1 MAVVAP
7 SLLWVK
13 PTPCPHH
20 RRPVLLYHELLS
32 KETTYT
38 GAQQFIQFLLPSHR
52 QFIDDDVLEGIQTFD
67 SSMIALI
74 AVLRAHFSFF
84 FDARID
90 SRYTSLVSVHLFLL
104 IMRVSMH
111 KHACVRYCDRK

>member
-1 MAVVAP
+1 M
-7 SLLWVK
+7 
-13 PTPCPHH
+13 
-20 RRPVLLYHELLS
+20 LLYHELLS
-32 KETTYT
+32 KEATYT

-67 SSMIALI
+67 SSMISLT

-90 SRYTSLVSVHLFLL
+90 SRYSSLVSVHLFL
-104 IMRVSMH
+104 
-111 KHACVRYCDRK
+111 